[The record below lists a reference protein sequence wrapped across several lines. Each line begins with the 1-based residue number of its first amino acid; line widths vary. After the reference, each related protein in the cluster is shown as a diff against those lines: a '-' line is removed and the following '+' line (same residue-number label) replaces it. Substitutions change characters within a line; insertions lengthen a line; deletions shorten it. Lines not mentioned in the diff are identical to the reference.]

1 MSEVVNKTNLEPT
14 NVNPERDAV
23 NAIRTNASLTF
34 QQRWEA
40 ICKLQS
46 PYGELARFLQEFQDT
61 MSANNPKVVDYTEK
75 EGDNITYRLYSK
87 LYQACNTHN
96 YPDFKTKFDIINL
109 AFYVFKNDSYSEFK
123 LFRYGYGTIF
133 GPGKR
138 KTFQNLCTVVANLC
152 DPFTRQETLKKIT
165 LQFVLTKEG
174 TVFTD
179 DIINNIFRYYRSYA
193 G

>member
-1 MSEVVNKTNLEPT
+1 MSEAVNETSLQPT

-23 NAIRTNASLTF
+23 NAIRTDNKLTF

-40 ICKLQS
+40 ICKLQNQ
-46 PYGELARFLQEFQDT
+46 YGDLARFLQEFQDN
-61 MSANNPKVVDYTEK
+61 MSSKNPAVENYTEK
-75 EGDNITYRLYSK
+75 EGDNITYRLYSR
-87 LYQACNTHN
+87 LFQVCNTQN
-96 YPDFKTKFDIINL
+96 YPDFKTKFDIVNL
-109 AFYVFKNDSYSEFK
+109 AFYVYKDDSYNEFK

-138 KTFQNLCTVVANLC
+138 KTFQNLATVIVNLC
-152 DPFTRQETLKKIT
+152 DPFTRQEMLKKIT

-179 DIINNIFRYYRSYA
+179 DAINNIFRYYRSYA